1 MAESLAKVTTGDHGA
16 ASIGFNYESVP
27 EAVRQELQDS
37 AREIRARL
45 VETAAGMMDIGKRL
59 LQAKDRLPHGAW
71 LPWLVAETGMSEQWA
86 RNCVNLFLR
95 FSPQPDVLEQ
105 LDVALPP
112 TALVRLASAP
122 EAACEDVID
131 RAREG
136 EKLRVVDVEEVIR
149 QHRDREREAMGKG
162 PRARAFADNDVP
174 VGADALRQLADR
186 ARDELIP
193 QIINRAQAILGVLE
207 DAEVKLADGKRVTA
221 ESLKPLRP
229 DAQWLTEALEQL
241 SQRRAE
247 GHVNLVNRT
256 FLDRTPL
263 EAGPWTDAAVFLRNI
278 SSSDAIAA
286 ALKVGVPAFVERGT
300 KALRGA
306 LLR

>member
-1 MAESLAKVTTGDHGA
+1 MAESLAKVTTADRGA
-16 ASIGFNYESVP
+16 AVVGFDYESVP
-27 EAVRQELQDS
+27 EDVRRELQDS

-45 VETAAGMMDIGKRL
+45 IETAAGMMDIGERL
-59 LQAKDRLPHGAW
+59 LKAKERLPHGAW

-95 FSPQPDVLEQ
+95 FSPQPDLLEK
-105 LDVALPP
+105 LPLPP

-122 EAACEDVID
+122 DAACEDVID
-131 RAREG
+131 RAKDG

-149 QHRDREREAMGKG
+149 QHRDREREAKGKG
-162 PRARAFADNDVP
+162 PRVRAFASEDVL

-193 QIINRAQAILGVLE
+193 QIIDRAQAVLGVLE
-207 DAEVKLADGKRVTA
+207 DAEETLASGKRVTA
-221 ESLKPLRP
+221 KGLQSLRP

-247 GHVNLVNRT
+247 GHVKLVNGT
-256 FLDRTPL
+256 FLDRPPL
-263 EAGPWTDAAVFLRNI
+263 EAGAWSDAAAFLRNI
-278 SSSDAIAA
+278 SSSDAITA
-286 ALKVGVPAFVERGT
+286 ALKVGVPAFVEQGT

-306 LLR
+306 LMA